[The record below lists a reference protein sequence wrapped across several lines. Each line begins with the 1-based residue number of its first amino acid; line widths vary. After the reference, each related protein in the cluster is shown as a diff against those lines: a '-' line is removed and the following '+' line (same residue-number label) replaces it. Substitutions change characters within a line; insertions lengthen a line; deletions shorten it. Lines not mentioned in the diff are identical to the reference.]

1 MSENIKEKV
10 NAKQIVLICLILLI
24 ALLCITIGV
33 LVVRIHNIQE
43 QSSQLPDTVINT
55 VVIEKLKD
63 DIKEQEDNID
73 NYKKEYEEKKE
84 RAKVLDDSAALQLFF
99 ELASE

>member
-1 MSENIKEKV
+1 MLKNIKEKV
-10 NAKQIVLICLILLI
+10 SAKQIVLICLILLI

-33 LVVRIHNIQE
+33 LVVRIRNIQE
-43 QSSQLPDTVINT
+43 QHSQLPDTVINT

-63 DIKEQEDNID
+63 DIKEQETNID
-73 NYKKEYEEKKE
+73 NYKKEYEEEKE

>member
-1 MSENIKEKV
+1 MLKNIKEKV

-24 ALLCITIGV
+24 ALLCVTIGV
-33 LVVRIHNIQE
+33 LVVRIYNIQ
-43 QSSQLPDTVINT
+43 QPSSQLPDTIINT

-63 DIKEQEDNID
+63 DIKEQETNID
-73 NYKKEYEEKKE
+73 NYKIDYEEEKE
-84 RAKVLDDSAALQLFF
+84 RAKILDDSAALQLFF

>member
-1 MSENIKEKV
+1 MLKNIKEKV
-10 NAKQIVLICLILLI
+10 NIKQIVLICLILLI
-24 ALLCITIGV
+24 ALLCIIIGV

-43 QSSQLPDTVINT
+43 QSFQLPDTVINT

-63 DIKEQEDNID
+63 DIKEQEANIN
-73 NYKKEYEEKKE
+73 NYKKEYEEEKE
-84 RAKVLDDSAALQLFF
+84 RAKILDDSAALQLFF

>member
-24 ALLCITIGV
+24 ALLCIIIGV

-73 NYKKEYEEKKE
+73 NYKIDYEEEKE
-84 RAKVLDDSAALQLFF
+84 RVKILDDSAALQLFF